1 MIIFQWSAVSR
12 DGYVDLLLGI
22 VRRWVHFDLLELG
35 WPAGRILRC
44 ASENGSVTV
53 EHHFDDMQAFERA
66 WESLLNSE
74 QAPGFWAEL
83 RPYLADDDID
93 RQLYSVT
100 YARDRSR

>member
-1 MIIFQWSAVSR
+1 MIIFQWSAISR
-12 DGYVDLLLGI
+12 DGYFDLFLGI
-22 VRRWVHFDLLELG
+22 VRRWVHFNLLELG